1 MRAPF
6 FVNEKQKTGAST
18 EGRPYSNWKS
28 VESRP
33 IAIESQS
40 GPTRLPFQKLLRIV
54 SDVH

>member
-1 MRAPF
+1 VRAPF